1 VTRGDLLS
9 AGTFVAITCPLVV
22 FFLLQRYF
30 ARGLLAGAIVE

>member
-1 VTRGDLLS
+1 LS
-9 AGTFVAITCPLVV
+9 AGTFVAIACPLVV